1 MAWSESDIT
10 ALETAIKQGTVRVK
24 FADREITYR
33 SLDEMIRL
41 RDLMI
46 SSVRGKP
53 RQNHTLSAI
62 TTGVTDEQHP

>member
-46 SSVRGKP
+46 SSVRGKSTP
-53 RQNHTLSAI
+53 KSHTF
-62 TTGVTDEQHP
+62 GDYDRGY